1 MRKPAWRKLK
11 TYEHCEVEIEDKCRT
26 FRKASEFGPG
36 ETARY
41 GSGMW
46 MTLLTR
52 IYSDRIQL
60 SDCTLIPFLD
70 LATGGI
76 EAYRPTDTLGVPVFR
91 LKKVRIARKNETVT
105 KQDVPSV
112 HQPTVQG
119 VHDEALAAG
128 EVPF

>member
-11 TYEHCEVEIEDKCRT
+11 TYEHCEVEVEDKCKA

-41 GSGMW
+41 GSGPW
-46 MTLLTR
+46 MVLLTPIVSACVEQR
-52 IYSDRIQL
+52 QGY
-60 SDCTLIPFLD
+60 TPFLCLTD
-70 LATGGI
+70 GGVNYFDNT
-76 EAYRPTDTLGVPVFR
+76 ASLGVPVFR

-112 HQPTVQG
+112 HESKVQ
-119 VHDEALAAG
+119 VFHDEAPA